1 MATTVKLKNSVT
13 ATNAPISLQ
22 QGEVAINITDKKVWV
37 GNAATTPV
45 QLLGT
50 GANGSFTNLEYSG
63 TFTGGTGVIT
73 IGTDQLYKD
82 ASGNFGLGTIVPA
95 SKLDIFTNATA
106 GNLSALTFSANNTTP
121 AKVNYVQFVPS
132 IELNTPASECGG
144 YVLKILQQGTYKDSI
159 VAAGITNNSSNY
171 LAFSTTNEAMRITS
185 AGNVGIGT
193 STPRGIIDVLGSGT
207 ASTNNWAYIAGGNVG
222 GVNPSANLNIG
233 LAIGQNYSAGNSET
247 NIVWGQGVGAG
258 QYLAIGKWTGSAYS
272 EQMRIT
278 SAGDVGIGTSSPST
292 YGKLAVA
299 GSVANQSS
307 ALGTADASTA
317 LIGNFLSTAV
327 DQKASLVLQSN
338 SFSKSVIAGYYAT
351 FNGAN
356 DTGSGLIF
364 ATQATAAGGVL
375 ERMRIHASGGVSIGN
390 TTDPSAGSLSV
401 NNDLRFNSG
410 YGSPALAYGCRAWV
424 NFNGDAQNDQAGTYT
439 QSGTT
444 VIVTIT
450 GHGFTTGQ
458 VASLDFTAGTAVD
471 GVYTV
476 TVTDANV
483 FTVVQASR
491 ITTGSVTSKRKT
503 IRASGNV
510 SSVTDNGTGDYSINF
525 TTAMPDA
532 NYAVNASL
540 DNGSTSVGAVIN
552 IDRDAIATPM
562 TTQSVRLQCVNAAD
576 TPVLIDSEFVCV
588 TIFR

>member
-13 ATNAPISLQ
+13 TTNAPISLQ

-50 GANGSFTNLEYSG
+50 GADGSFTNLEYSG

-73 IGTDQLYKD
+73 IGTDQFVKD
-82 ASGNFGLGTIVPA
+82 ASGNIGIGTATP
-95 SKLDIFTNATA
+95 SSTLDITHTGGSSVTIRGVSTDGARLKFFN
-106 GNLSALTFSANNTTP
+106 NALTTGGFQLGQGYSDGSDNIA
-121 AKVNYVQFVPS
+121 YVS
-132 IELNTPASECGG
+132 
-144 YVLKILQQGTYKDSI
+144 
-159 VAAGITNNSSNY
+159 
-171 LAFSTTNEAMRITS
+171 NEAEAALIFRTFAAERMRIDS

-193 STPRGIIDVLGSGT
+193 SSPSAKLQVVGKTSLGNQNITSGDAGIDFVDT
-207 ASTNNWAYIAGGNVG
+207 AITGGNSIRWLDSSGYVANITQYSTGHATLANVMTINNSG
-222 GVNPSANLNIG
+222 GFRWSIG
-233 LAIGQNYSAGNSET
+233 GT
-247 NIVWGQGVGAG
+247 
-258 QYLAIGKWTGSAYS
+258 

-278 SAGDVGIGTSSPST
+278 STGDVGIGISAPAT
-292 YGKLAVA
+292 KLHTDLFGATGITAPTA
-299 GSVANQSS
+299 GNLVSYAGASN
-307 ALGTADASTA
+307 AASTGYGVA
-317 LIGNFLSTAV
+317 LTNDNGNKT
-327 DQKASLVLQSN
+327 
-338 SFSKSVIAGYYAT
+338 GYFGADRT
-351 FNGAN
+351 GGDAFNGITVA
-356 DTGSGLIF
+356 
-364 ATQATAAGGVL
+364 ATSNHP
-375 ERMRIHASGGVSIGN
+375 MRFLTNNTEKVRI
-390 TTDPSAGSLSV
+390 TTDGL
-401 NNDLRFNSG
+401 LQFNSG
-410 YGSPALAYGCRAWV
+410 YGSVATAYGCRAWV
-424 NFNGDAQNDQAGTYT
+424 NFDGNTNNDQAGTYT

-458 VASLDFTAGTAVD
+458 VASLDFTSGTAVD
-471 GVYTV
+471 GVYTI

-491 ITTGSVTSKRKT
+491 ITTGIVLSKRKT

-510 SSVTDNGTGDYSINF
+510 SSVTDNATGDYSVNF

-552 IDRDAIATPM
+552 IDRDAIATPL
-562 TTQSVRLQCVNAAD
+562 TTQSVRLQCLNTAD
-576 TPVLIDSEFVCV
+576 TPVSLDSEFVCV